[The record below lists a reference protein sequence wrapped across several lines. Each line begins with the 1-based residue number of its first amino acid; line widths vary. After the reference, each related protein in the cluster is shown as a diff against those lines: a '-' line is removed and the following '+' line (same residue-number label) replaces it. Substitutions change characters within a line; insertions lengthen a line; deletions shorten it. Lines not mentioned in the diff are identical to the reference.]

1 MARVARVNIPDNK
14 RIVVALTYIKGI
26 GDTSAK
32 NVLKEAD
39 VDVETR
45 VKDLTET
52 ELSKIRDIIESNYVV
67 EGDLTQRVRSS
78 INRLREI
85 NNYRGQRHK
94 AGLPTR
100 GQRTQKN
107 ARTRRGRR
115 SAVGSTRK

>member
-14 RIVVALTYIKGI
+14 RVVVALTYIKGI

-39 VDVETR
+39 VDAETR
-45 VKDLTET
+45 VKDLTEM
-52 ELSKIRDIIESNYVV
+52 ELSKIRDLIESNYVV

-94 AGLPTR
+94 SGLPTR